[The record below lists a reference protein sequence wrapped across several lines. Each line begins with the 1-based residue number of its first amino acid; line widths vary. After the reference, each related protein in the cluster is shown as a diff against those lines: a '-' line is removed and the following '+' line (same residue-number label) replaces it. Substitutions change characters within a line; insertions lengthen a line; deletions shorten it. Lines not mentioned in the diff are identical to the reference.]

1 MEVYLLEAKDADTRT
16 ITVQDI
22 KYGIAL
28 EMDLWLDLTSIQIGT
43 PEIWEHCREIPGG
56 EIIDLTEFTGR
67 VEYKRRPLTIT
78 ASRTEDYK
86 DWINHLNKIMLKL
99 HGKKFHILLGDDE
112 THFYTGRCKVS
123 STKDNPVISDYV
135 LEFTCNPTRHIL
147 PPVDVMFKDI
157 QTGLTNPT
165 LIYQIET
172 YIGRYASGLTVEY
185 TKIDSTKPSQLT
197 ILVVGVPMVTID
209 LANQP
214 IILPYAGEY
223 TMRFQNVQTF
233 SLSIENKE
241 L

>member
-1 MEVYLLEAKDADTRT
+1 MN
-16 ITVQDI
+16 
-22 KYGIAL
+22 
-28 EMDLWLDLTSIQIGT
+28 LWLKIKDVQIGT

-135 LEFTCNPTRHIL
+135 LEFTCNPTRHI
-147 PPVDVMFKDI
+147 PVSYTHLDVYKRQIPQRAKRTAGGI
-157 QTGLTNPT
+157 QPL
-165 LIYQIET
+165 LIK
-172 YIGRYASGLTVEY
+172 R
-185 TKIDSTKPSQLT
+185 
-197 ILVVGVPMVTID
+197 
-209 LANQP
+209 N
-214 IILPYAGEY
+214 
-223 TMRFQNVQTF
+223 
-233 SLSIENKE
+233 
-241 L
+241 

>member
-16 ITVQDI
+16 ITAQDI

-86 DWINHLNKIMLKL
+86 DWITHLNKIMLKL

-147 PPVDVMFKDI
+147 PPIDVMFKDI
-157 QTGLTNPT
+157 QTGLTNAT
-165 LIYQIET
+165 NSYWINLYVGQH
-172 YIGRYASGLTVEY
+172 ASALTVTFEKVVSSSAARMNVE
-185 TKIDSTKPSQLT
+185 TSGEETRTIQLE
-197 ILVVGVPMVTID
+197 
-209 LANQP
+209 NQP
-214 IILPYAGEY
+214 FFLPYSGNV
-223 TMRFQNVQTF
+223 RIGIQNVKTF
-233 SLSIENKE
+233 SLSMENKE